1 MAGVTRFRPILLT
14 SATTFIG
21 LAPLIATSNWA
32 TSFVIPMAISLAFGV
47 MFATVIT
54 LFLVPALYTILEDFG
69 DTGRDRSMAI
79 QAPRDRRASLD
90 GHRQARRTL
99 IAECL
104 IGNRE
109 RGRSGPASRSHARVL
124 SHSRAEL

>member
-54 LFLVPALYTILEDFG
+54 LFLVPALYMILEDFLG
-69 DTGRDRSMAI
+69 IPDEISRW
-79 QAPRDRRASLD
+79 LY
-90 GHRQARRTL
+90 
-99 IAECL
+99 
-104 IGNRE
+104 E
-109 RGRSGPASRSHARVL
+109 RLGVGAPASTDIDKLDAL
-124 SHSRAEL
+124 